1 MSGTGEKEFPAERG
15 SYTAQMYS
23 WSNGEEWAITDDQ
36 NNELPEWVHVS
47 YVDQY
52 EDSEYNHLTDVT
64 FAVDAL
70 PEGVAGRKCVVKMMY
85 PGAEEFFVITQGTQ
99 ATAGDVNA
107 DGVVNV
113 TLVNQIVN

>member
-1 MSGTGEKEFPAERG
+1 M
-15 SYTAQMYS
+15 
-23 WSNGEEWAITDDQ
+23 
-36 NNELPEWVHVS
+36 
-47 YVDQY
+47 
-52 EDSEYNHLTDVT
+52 T

-99 ATAGDVNA
+99 ATTGDVNA

-113 TLVNQIVN
+113 TLVNKIVN

>member
-1 MSGTGEKEFPAERG
+1 
-15 SYTAQMYS
+15 MYS
-23 WSNGEEWAITDDQ
+23 WSNGEEWAVTDDQ

-70 PEGVAGRKCVVKMMY
+70 PEGVAGRKCVVKMMC

-99 ATAGDVNA
+99 ATTGDVNG
-107 DGVVNV
+107 DGDVNLSDV
-113 TLVNQIVN
+113 TALVNQIVN